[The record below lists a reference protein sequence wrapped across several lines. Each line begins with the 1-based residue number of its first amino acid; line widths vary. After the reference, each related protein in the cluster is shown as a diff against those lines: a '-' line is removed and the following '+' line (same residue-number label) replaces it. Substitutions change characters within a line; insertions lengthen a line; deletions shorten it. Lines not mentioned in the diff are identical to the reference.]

1 VPLSRGN
8 RSLNRQGLQTI
19 VNVALV
25 ALWVRCYD
33 SDMGKLADLNRRDEL
48 ISLPGK
54 PAAPNKSAEQRAAE
68 ILRVLKAVSTTVTV
82 TPESTRPSRATSKSR
97 GLRGDRNPSR
107 EQIASAKTGVG
118 QNASPD
124 VQGKGELQRSLAEL
138 QVEPETFERI
148 LGVLS
153 VVLDARASTVEEQKA
168 MMLHGI
174 DPVPSASVAQAQ
186 RLARQRER
194 LLASGA
200 YSMKA
205 LAALRGDD
213 KLGTTRTWVARKRA
227 NQQMITVNYEGEVFA
242 PVFQFTEE
250 GELQSSVGE
259 VLRVLE
265 PVDLGSWATWSW
277 FESASTWLG
286 GQSPKSLLQSELQRV
301 VRAAQRF
308 VSNAGIDASVVG

>member
-1 VPLSRGN
+1 MPK
-8 RSLNRQGLQTI
+8 
-19 VNVALV
+19 LV
-25 ALWVRCYD
+25 AQPRKDAQALIPKSVD
-33 SDMGKLADLNRRDEL
+33 S
-48 ISLPGK
+48 
-54 PAAPNKSAEQRAAE
+54 
-68 ILRVLKAVSTTVTV
+68 
-82 TPESTRPSRATSKSR
+82 
-97 GLRGDRNPSR
+97 
-107 EQIASAKTGVG
+107 
-118 QNASPD
+118 
-124 VQGKGELQRSLAEL
+124 GELQRALTEL
-138 QVEPETFERI
+138 QVKPESMGQI

-153 VVLDARASTVEEQKA
+153 ILLDARAGTVEEQRGELLKA

-227 NQQMITVNYEGEVFA
+227 NQQMITVNYDGEVFA

-250 GELQSSVGE
+250 GELQTGVGE
-259 VLRVLE
+259 VLTVLE
-265 PVDLGSWATWSW
+265 PVDLGTWATWSW

-286 GQSPKSLLQSELQRV
+286 GQSPKSLLQPELQRV

-308 VSNAGIDASVVG
+308 VSNAGVEVSVVG

>member
-1 VPLSRGN
+1 
-8 RSLNRQGLQTI
+8 
-19 VNVALV
+19 VNVARSNLPRSTRTAESKVDGNV
-25 ALWVRCYD
+25 AINFSLTTRYNN
-33 SDMGKLADLNRRDEL
+33 DMTKLALQQQRDKQVSNSIASGE
-48 ISLPGK
+48 I
-54 PAAPNKSAEQRAAE
+54 QRA
-68 ILRVLKAVSTTVTV
+68 
-82 TPESTRPSRATSKSR
+82 
-97 GLRGDRNPSR
+97 
-107 EQIASAKTGVG
+107 
-118 QNASPD
+118 
-124 VQGKGELQRSLAEL
+124 LAEL
-138 QVEPETFERI
+138 QVAPESVEHI

-153 VVLDARASTVEEQKA
+153 VVLDARAGSVEEQRAELLKA

-200 YSMKA
+200 YSMKV

-227 NQQMITVNYEGEVFA
+227 NQQMITVNYDGEVFA

-250 GELQSSVGE
+250 GELQSGVGE
-259 VLRVLE
+259 VLAVLE
-265 PVDLGSWATWSW
+265 PVDLGAWATWSW

-286 GQSPKSLLQSELQRV
+286 GQSPRSVLQIEVQRV

-308 VSNAGIDASVVG
+308 VSNAGVDVSAVG